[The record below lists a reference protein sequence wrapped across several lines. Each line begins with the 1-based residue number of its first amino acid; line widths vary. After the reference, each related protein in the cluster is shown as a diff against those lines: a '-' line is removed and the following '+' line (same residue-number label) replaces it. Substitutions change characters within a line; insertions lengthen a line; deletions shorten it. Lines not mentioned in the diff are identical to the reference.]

1 MAVDFKLYL
10 ITDRRATKTP
20 LTETVRLALKGGVR
34 AVQLREKDLPIR
46 ELLGLARELR
56 GITREF
62 KARLFVNDRVDVAVA
77 VDADGV
83 HLGHQ
88 SMPVDAVRKIVGPRM
103 LIGVST
109 HTVQEAQEAE
119 QGGADF
125 ITFGPVFMTP
135 SKARYG
141 APVGP
146 EALKELKKRI
156 RIPVFGLGGI
166 TRKNMHEVMQAGA
179 DGIAMISAIIAA
191 EHVQKASEDIVN
203 SLHVRGHQ

>member
-1 MAVDFKLYL
+1 MVDFNLYL
-10 ITDRRATKTP
+10 ITDRKQARMP
-20 LTETVRLALKGGVR
+20 LSETVRFALKGGVR
-34 AVQLREKDLPIR
+34 AVQLREKDLPVR
-46 ELLGLARELR
+46 ELLALARELR
-56 GITREF
+56 GITKEF
-62 KARLFVNDRVDVAVA
+62 RAQLFINDRVDVAVA

-109 HTVQEAQEAE
+109 HTVNEAQEAE

-125 ITFGPVFMTP
+125 ITFGPVFITQ

-179 DGIAMISAIIAA
+179 DGVAMISAIVAA
-191 EHVQKASEDIVN
+191 EKVQKASEDIVN
-203 SLHVRGHQ
+203 SLKVRGYQ